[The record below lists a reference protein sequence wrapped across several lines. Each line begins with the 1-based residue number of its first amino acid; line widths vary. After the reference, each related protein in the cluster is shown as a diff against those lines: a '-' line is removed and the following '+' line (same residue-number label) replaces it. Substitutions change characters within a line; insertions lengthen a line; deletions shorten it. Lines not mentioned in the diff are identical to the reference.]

1 MKRLRF
7 DEILSDDRHLRSDL
21 RLLERAVRERWALEL
36 VERRR
41 IVEKIVEV
49 SNRLGDKE
57 DPTGIDRR
65 SMIRLGMLA
74 LAMERASYETT
85 AQAMNFLRS
94 RERRAGSGY

>member
-65 SMIRLGMLA
+65 AMIRLWMLA
-74 LAMERASYETT
+74 VAMDRASYETT
-85 AQAMNFLRS
+85 ARAMDFLRS
-94 RERRAGSGY
+94 RERRD